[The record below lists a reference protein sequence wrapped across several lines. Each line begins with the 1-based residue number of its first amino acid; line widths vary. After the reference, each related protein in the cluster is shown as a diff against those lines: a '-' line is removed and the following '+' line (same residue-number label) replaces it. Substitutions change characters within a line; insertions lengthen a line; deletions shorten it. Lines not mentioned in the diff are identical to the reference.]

1 MLSFITDL
9 TDPLLDYI
17 KDDPVRPDIPK
28 DFRVGPG
35 RFVSALVDGE
45 IPSAMV
51 CVNLLD
57 FVPSSVEELGK
68 DVDDATTAVFYTIW
82 SYAPGAG
89 ADLLFRTVAQI
100 REQFPNVS
108 NFVTLSP
115 KTEMARKFHLKNG
128 ASVLRDNSDTV
139 NYQYTVK

>member
-57 FVPSSVEELGK
+57 FVPSSVEELGR
-68 DVDDATTAVFYTIW
+68 DVEDATTAVFYTIW

-115 KTEMARKFHLKNG
+115 KTEMARRFHLKNG

>member
-35 RFVSALVDGE
+35 RFVSALVEGE
-45 IPSAMV
+45 SPSAMV

-68 DVDDATTAVFYTIW
+68 DVEEATTAVFYTIW

-89 ADLLFRTVAQI
+89 ADLLFKTVAQI
-100 REQFPNVS
+100 REQFPNIN

-115 KTEMARKFHLKNG
+115 KTEMARRFHLKNG
-128 ASVLRDNSDTV
+128 ASVLRDNPDTV
-139 NYQYTVK
+139 NYQYEV

>member
-57 FVPSSVEELGK
+57 FVPSSVEELGR
-68 DVDDATTAVFYTIW
+68 DVEDATTAVFYTIW

>member
-9 TDPLLDYI
+9 TDPLLEYI

-68 DVDDATTAVFYTIW
+68 DVEDATTAVFYTIW

>member
-9 TDPLLDYI
+9 QSPVLDYI
-17 KDDPVRPDIPK
+17 KDDPVRPELSK

-35 RFVSALVDGE
+35 RFVSALLEGD

-57 FVPSSVEELGK
+57 FVPSGVEELGRE
-68 DVDDATTAVFYTIW
+68 VEEATTAVFYTIW

-89 ADLLFRTVAQI
+89 ARLLFETVDQI
-100 REQFPNVS
+100 RKQFPTVTT
-108 NFVTLSP
+108 FVTLSP
-115 KTEMARKFHLKNG
+115 KTDMAKKFHLKNG
-128 ASVLRDNSDTV
+128 ASIHRENAETI
-139 NYQYTVK
+139 NYLYNLG